1 MAKSYLNG
9 SLFYIHAQTLMQ
21 TYSDILRSTANSS
34 CSLPCSLPC
43 LPCLSQFFYFC
54 LAISEEHS
62 NLRLR
67 GVKLIDGRV
76 YFVVYDFI
84 NILLGLEFETTNTRK
99 IYLRLQDKLGTSFG
113 ESCETLELQFCGSK
127 VHKYPCM
134 TLKNLSILQ
143 QHLEAKTNEIDV
155 VVKMFFE
162 KTMMDGVDGCCGI
175 DVLLERCCGSV
186 VRANL
191 HLGID
196 QAAAEEKDNFNEK
209 TNYVVISGLL
219 VGGKYMFHLD
229 ECLLY
234 LKAYAKCSSKAKSFC
249 QRLRSEKYSISK
261 EYEKILKIA
270 DKPLDN
276 VSIFQSSSS
285 YISSENVLIL
295 IEMSQKTPNL
305 NARCNHAILLSHAIK
320 QLESQTIRFV

>member
-1 MAKSYLNG
+1 MFHYFFFMQA
-9 SLFYIHAQTLMQ
+9 LMQ

-99 IYLRLQDKLGTSFG
+99 IYLRLQDKLG

-134 TLKNLSILQ
+134 TLENLSILQ

-155 VVKMFFE
+155 VVNMFFE
-162 KTMMDGVDGCCGI
+162 KTMMGGVDGCCGI
-175 DVLLERCCGSV
+175 DVLLERCCGNV

-249 QRLRSEKYSISK
+249 QRLRSKKYSMSK
-261 EYEKILKIA
+261 EYEKILQFA
-270 DKPLDN
+270 CKPLDN
-276 VSIFQSSSS
+276 ESIFQSSSS
-285 YISSENVLIL
+285 YISSENVMKL
-295 IEMSQKTPNL
+295 IEITEKTL
-305 NARCNHAILLSHAIK
+305 SLKARCNHAILLSHAIK
-320 QLESQTIRFV
+320 QLESREIRLF